1 MGSAIAILM
10 QALRSLLQS
19 PATTLRVILPALVL
33 LGGVGVLM
41 LTVAPDL
48 LRFGFVQDGAPFWPQ
63 GGSGLIWAGLII
75 LAVCG
80 YALMA
85 ILWHRH
91 GLSEGDVGWPPVRIV
106 FGYLWRVLLISLI
119 QVLISIVLVIPLLI
133 SIASATPDAG
143 QPSLPAMLLT
153 TFMTGLLLIWLS
165 LRLSLVLP
173 AAALGQRMGFGES
186 WSITA
191 PLVRPLW
198 GVATLLAA
206 LNTLLSGL
214 LGLIGSTT
222 PALTLLVEAPVYVAQ
237 GLLIFSVLTTLYAF
251 LVQDRPMGLR
261 SIRHG
266 L

>member
-1 MGSAIAILM
+1 M
-10 QALRSLLQS
+10 LQS
-19 PATTLRVILPALVL
+19 PATTFRVILPALLLLCGVGALILGAAPEL
-33 LGGVGVLM
+33 LG
-41 LTVAPDL
+41 
-48 LRFGFVQDGAPFWPQ
+48 FGFAQNGAPAWPQ
-63 GGSGLIWAGLII
+63 GGDGLVWAGLIA

-80 YALMA
+80 YALLA

-91 GLSEGDVGWPPVRIV
+91 GLSDGQAGWPPVRIV
-106 FGYLWRVLLISLI
+106 LGYMWRVLLISLI

-153 TFMTGLLLIWLS
+153 TFLTGLLLIWLS

-173 AAALGQRMGFGES
+173 AAALGERMSFSES

-198 GVATLLAA
+198 GVAALLAA

-214 LGLIGSTT
+214 LGLIGSSS
-222 PALTLLVEAPVYVAQ
+222 PALTLMVEAPVYVAQ
-237 GLLIFSVLTTLYAF
+237 GLLIFSVLTTLYAY